1 MKKEIGIVDIGYGN
15 IGSVYNAVQFLG
27 FKPSLETK
35 SKNLKKYSHLI
46 LPGVGSFAKNSEIIN
61 HNGIS
66 GSHALIEND
75 YLVFAYY
82 RDIGAEYDSL
92 IGVGKCNSFNLQN

>member
-1 MKKEIGIVDIGYGN
+1 MCIRESSLGIYEGVILLKQGF
-15 IGSVYNAVQFLG
+15 YNY
-27 FKPSLETK
+27 
-35 SKNLKKYSHLI
+35 KYVI
-46 LPGVGSFAKNSEIIN
+46 REREIIN

-66 GSHALIEND
+66 GSHALTEND